1 MYLLHQAKGAFDTMS
16 WFTYLGIEQPAEML
30 ALVKTLLRIFFII
43 GVAYFLNRLSK
54 SLIVKL
60 RDKLNARQAENLE
73 EIKRLNTL
81 SMVLRYIVTTVIMA
95 ITVVEILHELG
106 ISIAPV
112 LAAAGVVGLAVGFGA
127 QSLVKDYFNGFFL
140 LLENQ
145 IRKDDVV
152 EIANKAGLVEEITLR
167 YIKMRDYEG
176 NVHFVPNG
184 QITTVTN
191 RSRDFAYAVMDIR
204 VAYDENLSKVMQIMH
219 EVGASIVQDA
229 ELGSKVLDKLEIAG
243 VDNLAESAV
252 IIRCRIKVRPLEQW
266 TVKRAYLQRIK
277 NAFDAQQIEIPFPQL
292 TVYQNQLAA

>member
-1 MYLLHQAKGAFDTMS
+1 MS

-219 EVGASIVQDA
+219 EVGGSIVQDA

>member
-1 MYLLHQAKGAFDTMS
+1 MNWLTH
-16 WFTYLGIEQPAEML
+16 LGIENPTEVFML
-30 ALVKTLLRIFFII
+30 IKTLLRIFII
-43 GVAYFLNRLSK
+43 VGIAYVLNRLSK
-54 SLIVKL
+54 RIISRL
-60 RDKLNARQAENLE
+60 RDQLIARNEDHIE
-73 EIKRLNTL
+73 EIKRMNTL

-152 EIANKAGLVEEITLR
+152 EIADKAGLVEEITLR

-176 NVHFVPNG
+176 NVHYVPNG

-191 RSRDFAYAVMDIR
+191 KSRDFAFAVMDVG
-204 VAYDENLSKVMQIMH
+204 VAYKENIAKVMQVMQT
-219 EVGASIVQDA
+219 VGT
-229 ELGSKVLDKLEIAG
+229 ELFNDPDYSPKILDKLEIAG
-243 VDNLAESAV
+243 VDNLGDSAV
-252 IIRCRIKVRPLEQW
+252 MIKCRFKVVPLEQW
-266 TVKRAYLQRIK
+266 TIKREYLKRIK
-277 NAFDAQQIEIPFPQL
+277 NAFDAQQIEIPFPHL
-292 TVYQNQLAA
+292 TVYQGSLAA

>member
-1 MYLLHQAKGAFDTMS
+1 MAWL
-16 WFTYLGIEQPAEML
+16 TYLGIENPTEML
-30 ALVKTLLRIFFII
+30 ALVKTLLRIFVII

-54 SLIVKL
+54 QLIVKL
-60 RDKLNARQAENLE
+60 RDQLNARSADNIE

-81 SMVLRYIVTTVIMA
+81 SMVLRYIVTTVILA
-95 ITVVEILHELG
+95 ITIVEILHELG

-152 EIANKAGLVEEITLR
+152 EIANKSGLVEEITLR

-176 NVHFVPNG
+176 NVHYVPNG

-204 VAYDENLSKVMQIMH
+204 VGYDENIAKVMQIMH
-219 EVGASIVQDA
+219 EVGASIMQDTQ
-229 ELGSKVLDKLEIAG
+229 LQDKVLDKLDIAG

-252 IIRCRIKVRPLEQW
+252 IIRCRMKVRPLEQW
-266 TVKRAYLQRIK
+266 TIKREYLKRIK
-277 NAFDAQQIEIPFPQL
+277 NAFDAQQIEIPFPHL
-292 TVYQNQLAA
+292 TVYQGPTAEPLAA

>member
-1 MYLLHQAKGAFDTMS
+1 MS
-16 WFTYLGIEQPAEML
+16 WFTYLGIENPAEML
-30 ALVKTLLRIFFII
+30 ALIKTLLRIFLII

-54 SLIVKL
+54 KLIVKL
-60 RDKLNARQAENLE
+60 RDKLNARQVDNLE

-81 SMVLRYIVTTVIMA
+81 SMVLRYIVTTVILA
-95 ITVVEILHELG
+95 IAVVEILHELG

-152 EIANKAGLVEEITLR
+152 EIAGKAGLVEEITLR

-176 NVHFVPNG
+176 NVHYVPNG

-204 VAYDENLSKVMQIMH
+204 VGYDENIAKVMQIMH
-219 EVGASIVQDA
+219 EVGAAIVQDDS
-229 ELGSKVLDKLEIAG
+229 LKSKVLDKLEIAG
-243 VDNLAESAV
+243 VDNLDESAV

-266 TVKRAYLQRIK
+266 TIKREYLKRIK
-277 NAFDAQQIEIPFPQL
+277 NAFDAQQIEIPFPHL
-292 TVYQNQLAA
+292 TVYQGSLAA

>member
-1 MYLLHQAKGAFDTMS
+1 MS
-16 WFTYLGIEQPAEML
+16 WFTYLGIENPAEML
-30 ALVKTLLRIFFII
+30 ALIKTLLRIFLII

-54 SLIVKL
+54 KLIVKL
-60 RDKLNARQAENLE
+60 RDKLNARQVDNLE

-81 SMVLRYIVTTVIMA
+81 SMVLRYIVTTVILA

-112 LAAAGVVGLAVGFGA
+112 LAAAGVVGLAIGFGA

-152 EIANKAGLVEEITLR
+152 EIAGKAGLVEEITLR

-176 NVHFVPNG
+176 NVHYVPNG

-204 VAYDENLSKVMQIMH
+204 VGYDENIAKVMQIMH
-219 EVGASIVQDA
+219 EVGAAIVQDEA
-229 ELGSKVLDKLEIAG
+229 LQNKVLDKLEIAG

-266 TVKRAYLQRIK
+266 TIKREYLKRIK
-277 NAFDAQQIEIPFPQL
+277 NAFDAQQIEIPFPHL
-292 TVYQNQLAA
+292 TVYQGQGQLAA

>member
-1 MYLLHQAKGAFDTMS
+1 MS
-16 WFTYLGIEQPAEML
+16 WFTYLGIENPAQML
-30 ALVKTLLRIFFII
+30 ALVKMLLRIFLII
-43 GVAYFLNRLSK
+43 GIAYFLNRLSK
-54 SLIVKL
+54 QLIVKL
-60 RDKLNARQAENLE
+60 RDTFNARQADNIE

-81 SMVLRYIVTTVIMA
+81 SMVLRYIVTTVILA

-152 EIANKAGLVEEITLR
+152 EIADKAGLVEEITLR

-176 NVHFVPNG
+176 NVHYVPNG

-191 RSRDFAYAVMDIR
+191 RSRDYAYAVMDIG
-204 VAYDENLSKVMQIMH
+204 VAYKENIEMVMQIMQ
-219 EVGASIVQDA
+219 EVGNALYADTAFNDKILDA
-229 ELGSKVLDKLEIAG
+229 LEMAG
-243 VDNLAESAV
+243 VDELGDSAV
-252 IIRCRIKVRPLEQW
+252 VIRCRYKVRPLEQW
-266 TVKRAYLQRIK
+266 TIKREYLKRIK
-277 NAFDAQQIEIPFPQL
+277 NAFDQQGIEIPFPHL
-292 TVYQNQLAA
+292 TVYQGAIQQALALD

>member
-1 MYLLHQAKGAFDTMS
+1 MS
-16 WFTYLGIEQPAEML
+16 WFTYFGIENPAEML
-30 ALVKTLLRIFFII
+30 ALIKTLLRIFLII

-54 SLIVKL
+54 KLIVKL
-60 RDKLNARQAENLE
+60 RDKLNARQLDNLE

-81 SMVLRYIVTTVIMA
+81 SMVLRYIVTTVILA
-95 ITVVEILHELG
+95 IAVVEILHELG

-152 EIANKAGLVEEITLR
+152 EIAGKAGLVEEITLR

-176 NVHFVPNG
+176 NVHYVPNG

-204 VAYDENLSKVMQIMH
+204 VGYDENIAKVMQIMH
-219 EVGASIVQDA
+219 EVGAAIVQDEA
-229 ELGSKVLDKLEIAG
+229 LQHKVLDKLEIAG

-266 TVKRAYLQRIK
+266 TIKREYLKRIK
-277 NAFDAQQIEIPFPQL
+277 NAFDAQQIEIPFPHL
-292 TVYQNQLAA
+292 TVYQGPLAA

>member
-1 MYLLHQAKGAFDTMS
+1 MAWL
-16 WFTYLGIEQPAEML
+16 TYLGIENPTEML
-30 ALVKTLLRIFFII
+30 ALVKTLLRIFVII

-54 SLIVKL
+54 QLIVKL
-60 RDKLNARQAENLE
+60 RDKLNARSVDNIE

-95 ITVVEILHELG
+95 ITIVEILHELG

-152 EIANKAGLVEEITLR
+152 EIANKSGLVEEITLR

-176 NVHFVPNG
+176 NVHYVPNG

-204 VAYDENLSKVMQIMH
+204 VGYDENIAKVMQIMH
-219 EVGASIVQDA
+219 EVGASIMQDTQ
-229 ELGSKVLDKLEIAG
+229 LQDKVLDKLDIAG

-252 IIRCRIKVRPLEQW
+252 IIRCRMKVRPLEQW
-266 TVKRAYLQRIK
+266 SIKREYLKRIK
-277 NAFDAQQIEIPFPQL
+277 NAFDAEQIEIPFPHL
-292 TVYQNQLAA
+292 TVYQGPTAEPLAA

>member
-1 MYLLHQAKGAFDTMS
+1 MS
-16 WFTYLGIEQPAEML
+16 WLSYIGMENTSEAFV
-30 ALVKTLLRIFFII
+30 LVKTLLRIFLIV
-43 GVAYFLNRLSK
+43 GVAYFLNRLTK
-54 SLIVKL
+54 KLITRL
-60 RDKLNARQAENLE
+60 RDHLIGHADSNIE
-73 EIKRLNTL
+73 EIKRMNTL

-112 LAAAGVVGLAVGFGA
+112 LAAAGVVGVAVGFGA

-152 EIANKAGLVEEITLR
+152 EIADKAGLVEEITLR

-176 NVHFVPNG
+176 NVHYVPNG

-204 VAYDENLSKVMQIMH
+204 VAYDENIAKVMQIMH
-219 EVGASIVQDA
+219 EVGASILQDTQ
-229 ELGSKVLDKLEIAG
+229 LQDKVLDKLDIAG

-252 IIRCRIKVRPLEQW
+252 IIRCRMKVRPLEQW
-266 TVKRAYLQRIK
+266 TIKREYLKRIK
-277 NAFDAQQIEIPFPQL
+277 NAFDAQQIEIPFPHL
-292 TVYQNQLAA
+292 TVYQGPTAESLAA

>member
-1 MYLLHQAKGAFDTMS
+1 MS
-16 WFTYLGIEQPAEML
+16 WLTYLGIENPTEML
-30 ALVKTLLRIFFII
+30 ALVKTLLRIFVIV

-54 SLIVKL
+54 QLIVKL
-60 RDKLNARQAENLE
+60 RDQLNARSADNIE
-73 EIKRLNTL
+73 EIKRMNTL

-95 ITVVEILHELG
+95 ITIVEILHELG

-152 EIANKAGLVEEITLR
+152 EIANKSGLVEEITLR

-176 NVHFVPNG
+176 NVHYVPNG

-204 VAYDENLSKVMQIMH
+204 VGYDENIAKVMQIMH
-219 EVGASIVQDA
+219 EVGASIMQDTQ
-229 ELGSKVLDKLEIAG
+229 LQDKVLEKLDIAG

-252 IIRCRIKVRPLEQW
+252 IIRCRMKVRPLEQW
-266 TVKRAYLQRIK
+266 AIKREYLKRIK
-277 NAFDAQQIEIPFPQL
+277 NAFDAQQIEIPFPHL
-292 TVYQNQLAA
+292 TVYQGPTAEPLAA

>member
-1 MYLLHQAKGAFDTMS
+1 MWLTSLGAENT
-16 WFTYLGIEQPAEML
+16 AEAFVL
-30 ALVKTLLRIFFII
+30 IKTLLRIFLIVGI
-43 GVAYFLNRLSK
+43 AYVLNRVSK
-54 SLIVKL
+54 KIISQL
-60 RDKLNARQAENLE
+60 RDRLITRHDNNIE
-73 EIKRLNTL
+73 EIKRMNTL

-152 EIANKAGLVEEITLR
+152 EIADKAGLVEEITLR

-176 NVHFVPNG
+176 NVHYVPNG

-191 RSRDFAYAVMDIR
+191 KSRDFAFAVMDVG
-204 VAYDENLSKVMQIMH
+204 VAYKENIAQVMQVMQT
-219 EVGASIVQDA
+219 VGT
-229 ELGSKVLDKLEIAG
+229 ELFNDPAYSPKILDKLEIAG
-243 VDNLAESAV
+243 VDSLGDSAV
-252 IIRCRIKVRPLEQW
+252 MIKCRFKVIPLEQW
-266 TVKRAYLQRIK
+266 TIKREYLKRIK
-277 NAFDAQQIEIPFPQL
+277 NAFDAQQIEIPFPHL
-292 TVYQNQLAA
+292 TVYQGSLAA

>member
-1 MYLLHQAKGAFDTMS
+1 MAWL
-16 WFTYLGIEQPAEML
+16 TYLGIENPTEML
-30 ALVKTLLRIFFII
+30 ALVKTLLRIFVII

-54 SLIVKL
+54 QLIVKL
-60 RDKLNARQAENLE
+60 RDKLNARSADNIE

-95 ITVVEILHELG
+95 ITIVEILHELG

-152 EIANKAGLVEEITLR
+152 EIANKSGLVEEITLR

-176 NVHFVPNG
+176 NVHYVPNG

-204 VAYDENLSKVMQIMH
+204 VGYDENIAKVMQIMH
-219 EVGASIVQDA
+219 EVGASIMQDTQ
-229 ELGSKVLDKLEIAG
+229 LQDKVLDKLDIAG

-252 IIRCRIKVRPLEQW
+252 IIRCRMKVRPLEQW
-266 TVKRAYLQRIK
+266 SIKREYLKRIK
-277 NAFDAQQIEIPFPQL
+277 NAFDAEQIEIPFPHL
-292 TVYQNQLAA
+292 TVYQGPTAEPLAA

>member
-1 MYLLHQAKGAFDTMS
+1 MNWL
-16 WFTYLGIEQPAEML
+16 TYLGIENPAEML
-30 ALVKTLLRIFFII
+30 ALVKTLLRIFLII

-54 SLIVKL
+54 KLIWQL
-60 RDKLNARQAENLE
+60 RDKLNARQLDNIE

-81 SMVLRYIVTTVIMA
+81 SMVLRYIITTVILA

-152 EIANKAGLVEEITLR
+152 EIANKSGLVEEITLR

-176 NVHFVPNG
+176 NVHYVPNG

-204 VAYDENLSKVMQIMH
+204 VAYDENIAKVMQIMH
-219 EVGASIVQDA
+219 EVGTSILQDTQ
-229 ELGSKVLDKLEIAG
+229 LRDKVLDKLDIAG

-252 IIRCRIKVRPLEQW
+252 IIRCRMKVRPLEQW
-266 TVKRAYLQRIK
+266 TIKREYLKRIK
-277 NAFDAQQIEIPFPQL
+277 NAFDAQQIEIPFPHL
-292 TVYQNQLAA
+292 TVYQGPTAEPLAA

>member
-1 MYLLHQAKGAFDTMS
+1 MS
-16 WFTYLGIEQPAEML
+16 WLTYLGIENPTEML
-30 ALVKTLLRIFFII
+30 ALVKTLLRIFVIV

-54 SLIVKL
+54 QLIVKL
-60 RDKLNARQAENLE
+60 RDKLNARSADNIE

-81 SMVLRYIVTTVIMA
+81 SMVLRYIVTTVILA
-95 ITVVEILHELG
+95 ITIVEILHELG

-152 EIANKAGLVEEITLR
+152 EIANKSGLVEEITLR

-176 NVHFVPNG
+176 NVHYVPNG

-204 VAYDENLSKVMQIMH
+204 VGYDENIAKVMQIMH
-219 EVGASIVQDA
+219 EVGASILQDTQ
-229 ELGSKVLDKLEIAG
+229 LQDKVLDKLDIAG

-252 IIRCRIKVRPLEQW
+252 IIRCRMKVRPLEQW
-266 TVKRAYLQRIK
+266 TIKREYLKRIK
-277 NAFDAQQIEIPFPQL
+277 NAFDAQQIEIPFPHL
-292 TVYQNQLAA
+292 TVYQGPATEPLAA

>member
-1 MYLLHQAKGAFDTMS
+1 MAWL
-16 WFTYLGIEQPAEML
+16 TYLGIENPTEML
-30 ALVKTLLRIFFII
+30 ALVKTLLRIFVII

-54 SLIVKL
+54 QLIVKL
-60 RDKLNARQAENLE
+60 RDQLNARSADNIE

-95 ITVVEILHELG
+95 ITIVEILHELG

-152 EIANKAGLVEEITLR
+152 EIANKSGLVEEITLR

-176 NVHFVPNG
+176 NVHYVPNG

-204 VAYDENLSKVMQIMH
+204 VGYDENIAKVMQIMH
-219 EVGASIVQDA
+219 EVGASIMQDA
-229 ELGSKVLDKLEIAG
+229 QLQDKVLDKLDIAG

-252 IIRCRIKVRPLEQW
+252 IIRCRMKVRPLEQW
-266 TVKRAYLQRIK
+266 TIKREYLKRIK
-277 NAFDAQQIEIPFPQL
+277 NAFDAQQIEIPFPHL
-292 TVYQNQLAA
+292 TVYQGPATEPLAA

>member
-1 MYLLHQAKGAFDTMS
+1 MS
-16 WFTYLGIEQPAEML
+16 WLTYLGIENPTEML
-30 ALVKTLLRIFFII
+30 ALVKTLLRIFVIV

-54 SLIVKL
+54 QLIVKL
-60 RDKLNARQAENLE
+60 RDQLNARSADNIE
-73 EIKRLNTL
+73 EIKRMNTL

-95 ITVVEILHELG
+95 ITIVEILHELG

-152 EIANKAGLVEEITLR
+152 EIANKSGLVEEITLR

-176 NVHFVPNG
+176 NVHYVPNG

-204 VAYDENLSKVMQIMH
+204 VGYDENIAKVMQIMH
-219 EVGASIVQDA
+219 EVGASIMQDTQ
-229 ELGSKVLDKLEIAG
+229 LQDKVLDKLDIAG

-252 IIRCRIKVRPLEQW
+252 IIRCRMKVRPLEQW
-266 TVKRAYLQRIK
+266 AIKREYLKRIK
-277 NAFDAQQIEIPFPQL
+277 NAFDAQQIEIPFPHL
-292 TVYQNQLAA
+292 TVYQGPTAEPLAA

>member
-1 MYLLHQAKGAFDTMS
+1 MS
-16 WFTYLGIEQPAEML
+16 WLTYLGIENPTEML
-30 ALVKTLLRIFFII
+30 ALVKTLLRIFVIV

-54 SLIVKL
+54 QLIVKL
-60 RDKLNARQAENLE
+60 RDQLNARSADNIE
-73 EIKRLNTL
+73 EIKRMNTL

-95 ITVVEILHELG
+95 ITIVEILHELG

-152 EIANKAGLVEEITLR
+152 EIANKSGLVEEITLR

-176 NVHFVPNG
+176 NVHYVPNG

-204 VAYDENLSKVMQIMH
+204 VGYDENIAKVMQIMH
-219 EVGASIVQDA
+219 EVGASIMQDTQ
-229 ELGSKVLDKLEIAG
+229 LQDKILDKLDIAG

-252 IIRCRIKVRPLEQW
+252 IIRCRMKVRPLEQW
-266 TVKRAYLQRIK
+266 TIKREYLKRIK
-277 NAFDAQQIEIPFPQL
+277 NAFDAQQIEIPFPHL
-292 TVYQNQLAA
+292 TVYQGPTAEPLAA

>member
-1 MYLLHQAKGAFDTMS
+1 MTWLTQLGAENT
-16 WFTYLGIEQPAEML
+16 AEAFVL
-30 ALVKTLLRIFFII
+30 IKTLLRIFII
-43 GVAYFLNRLSK
+43 VGIAYVLNRLSK
-54 SLIVKL
+54 KIIGRL
-60 RDKLNARQAENLE
+60 RDRLTARNDTNIE
-73 EIKRLNTL
+73 EIKRMNTL

-152 EIANKAGLVEEITLR
+152 EIADKAGLVEEITLR

-176 NVHFVPNG
+176 NVHYVPNG

-191 RSRDFAYAVMDIR
+191 KSRDFAFAVMDVG
-204 VAYDENLSKVMQIMH
+204 VAYKENIAQVMQVMQT
-219 EVGASIVQDA
+219 VGT
-229 ELGSKVLDKLEIAG
+229 ELFNDPAFSPKILDKLEIAG
-243 VDNLAESAV
+243 VDNLGDSAV
-252 IIRCRIKVRPLEQW
+252 MIKCRFKVIPLEQW
-266 TVKRAYLQRIK
+266 TIKREYLKRIK
-277 NAFDAQQIEIPFPQL
+277 NAFDAQQIEIPFPHL
-292 TVYQNQLAA
+292 TVYQGQGQLAA

>member
-1 MYLLHQAKGAFDTMS
+1 MS
-16 WFTYLGIEQPAEML
+16 WLSYIGMENTSEAFV
-30 ALVKTLLRIFFII
+30 LVKTLLRIFLIV
-43 GVAYFLNRLSK
+43 GVAYFLNRLTK
-54 SLIVKL
+54 KLITRL
-60 RDKLNARQAENLE
+60 RDHLIGHADSNIE
-73 EIKRLNTL
+73 EIKRMNTL
-81 SMVLRYIVTTVIMA
+81 SMVLRYIVTTVILA

-112 LAAAGVVGLAVGFGA
+112 LAAAGVVGVAVGFGA

-152 EIANKAGLVEEITLR
+152 EIADKAGLVEEITLR

-176 NVHFVPNG
+176 NVHYVPNG

-204 VAYDENLSKVMQIMH
+204 VGYDENIAKVMQIMH
-219 EVGASIVQDA
+219 EVGASIMQDTQ
-229 ELGSKVLDKLEIAG
+229 LQDKVLDKLDIAG

-252 IIRCRIKVRPLEQW
+252 IIRCRMKVRPLEQW
-266 TVKRAYLQRIK
+266 TIKREYLKRIK
-277 NAFDAQQIEIPFPQL
+277 NAFDAQQIEIPFPHL
-292 TVYQNQLAA
+292 TVYQGPTAEPLAA

>member
-1 MYLLHQAKGAFDTMS
+1 MS
-16 WFTYLGIEQPAEML
+16 WLTYLGIENPTEML
-30 ALVKTLLRIFFII
+30 ALVKTLLRIFVIV

-54 SLIVKL
+54 QLIVKL
-60 RDKLNARQAENLE
+60 RDKLNARSADNIE

-81 SMVLRYIVTTVIMA
+81 SMVLRYIVTTVILA
-95 ITVVEILHELG
+95 ITIVEILHELG

-152 EIANKAGLVEEITLR
+152 EIANKSGLVEEITLR

-176 NVHFVPNG
+176 NVHYVPNG

-204 VAYDENLSKVMQIMH
+204 VGYDENIAKVMQIMH
-219 EVGASIVQDA
+219 EVGASILQDA
-229 ELGSKVLDKLEIAG
+229 QLQDKVLDKLDIAG

-252 IIRCRIKVRPLEQW
+252 IIRCRMKVRPLEQW
-266 TVKRAYLQRIK
+266 TIKREYLKRIK
-277 NAFDAQQIEIPFPQL
+277 NAFDAQQIEIPFPHL
-292 TVYQNQLAA
+292 TVYQGPAAEPLAA

>member
-1 MYLLHQAKGAFDTMS
+1 MS
-16 WFTYLGIEQPAEML
+16 WFTYLGIEQPAEIL

-60 RDKLNARQAENLE
+60 RDKLNSRQVDNLE

-81 SMVLRYIVTTVIMA
+81 SMVLRYIVTTVILA

-152 EIANKAGLVEEITLR
+152 EIADKAGLVEEITLR
-167 YIKMRDYEG
+167 YVKMRDYEG
-176 NVHFVPNG
+176 NVHYVPNG

-229 ELGSKVLDKLEIAG
+229 ELANKVLDKLEIAG

>member
-1 MYLLHQAKGAFDTMS
+1 MS
-16 WFTYLGIEQPAEML
+16 WLSYIGMENTSEAFV
-30 ALVKTLLRIFFII
+30 LVKTLLRIFLIV
-43 GVAYFLNRLSK
+43 GVAYFLNRLTK
-54 SLIVKL
+54 KLITRL
-60 RDKLNARQAENLE
+60 RDHLIGHADSNIE
-73 EIKRLNTL
+73 EIKRMNTL

-152 EIANKAGLVEEITLR
+152 EIADKAGLVEEITLR

-176 NVHFVPNG
+176 NVHYVPNG

-191 RSRDFAYAVMDIR
+191 KSRDFAFAVMDVG
-204 VAYDENLSKVMQIMH
+204 VAYKENIAKVMQVMQV
-219 EVGASIVQDA
+219 VGADLYTDPVFSPKI
-229 ELGSKVLDKLEIAG
+229 LDQLEMAG
-243 VDNLAESAV
+243 VDNLGDSAV
-252 IIRCRIKVRPLEQW
+252 VIRCRFKVIPLEQW
-266 TVKRAYLQRIK
+266 TIKREYLRRIK
-277 NAFDAQQIEIPFPQL
+277 NAFDQQNIEIPFPHL
-292 TVYQNQLAA
+292 TVYQGQLAT

>member
-1 MYLLHQAKGAFDTMS
+1 MS
-16 WFTYLGIEQPAEML
+16 WLTYLGIENPTEML
-30 ALVKTLLRIFFII
+30 ALVKTLLRIFVIV
-43 GVAYFLNRLSK
+43 GVAYCLNRLSK
-54 SLIVKL
+54 QLIVKL
-60 RDKLNARQAENLE
+60 RDKLNARSADDIE

-81 SMVLRYIVTTVIMA
+81 SMVLRYIVTTVILA
-95 ITVVEILHELG
+95 ITIVEILHELG

-152 EIANKAGLVEEITLR
+152 EIANKSGLVEEITLR

-176 NVHFVPNG
+176 NVHYVPNG

-204 VAYDENLSKVMQIMH
+204 VGYDENIAKVMQIMH
-219 EVGASIVQDA
+219 EVGASILQDA
-229 ELGSKVLDKLEIAG
+229 QLQDKVLDKLDIAG

-252 IIRCRIKVRPLEQW
+252 IIRCRMKVRPLEQW
-266 TVKRAYLQRIK
+266 TIKREYLKRIK
-277 NAFDAQQIEIPFPQL
+277 NAFDAQQIEIPFPHL
-292 TVYQNQLAA
+292 TVYQGPATEPLAA

>member
-1 MYLLHQAKGAFDTMS
+1 MENTSEAFV
-16 WFTYLGIEQPAEML
+16 
-30 ALVKTLLRIFFII
+30 LVKTLLRIFLIV
-43 GVAYFLNRLSK
+43 GVAYFLNRLTK
-54 SLIVKL
+54 KLITRL
-60 RDKLNARQAENLE
+60 RDHLIGHADSNIE
-73 EIKRLNTL
+73 EIKRMNTL

-152 EIANKAGLVEEITLR
+152 EIADKAGLVEEITLR

-176 NVHFVPNG
+176 NVHYVPNG

-191 RSRDFAYAVMDIR
+191 KSRDFAFAVMDVG
-204 VAYDENLSKVMQIMH
+204 VAYKENIAKVMQVMQV
-219 EVGASIVQDA
+219 VGADLYTDPVFSPKI
-229 ELGSKVLDKLEIAG
+229 LDQLEMAG
-243 VDNLAESAV
+243 VDSLGDSAV
-252 IIRCRIKVRPLEQW
+252 VIRCRFKVIPLEQW
-266 TVKRAYLQRIK
+266 TIKREYLRRIK
-277 NAFDAQQIEIPFPQL
+277 NAFDQQNIEIPFPHL
-292 TVYQNQLAA
+292 TVYQGQLAA

>member
-1 MYLLHQAKGAFDTMS
+1 MAWL
-16 WFTYLGIEQPAEML
+16 TYLGIENPAEML
-30 ALVKTLLRIFFII
+30 ALVKTLLRIFLII
-43 GVAYFLNRLSK
+43 GVAYVLNRLSK
-54 SLIVKL
+54 KLIVKL
-60 RDKLNARQAENLE
+60 RDQLNARSADNIE

-81 SMVLRYIVTTVIMA
+81 SMVLRYIVTTVILA
-95 ITVVEILHELG
+95 ITIVEILHELG

-152 EIANKAGLVEEITLR
+152 EIANKSGLVEEITLR

-176 NVHFVPNG
+176 NVHYVPNG

-204 VAYDENLSKVMQIMH
+204 VGYDENIARVMQIMH
-219 EVGASIVQDA
+219 EVGASILQDA
-229 ELGSKVLDKLEIAG
+229 HLRDKVLDKLDIAG

-252 IIRCRIKVRPLEQW
+252 IIRCRMKVRPLEQW
-266 TVKRAYLQRIK
+266 TIKREYLKRIK
-277 NAFDAQQIEIPFPQL
+277 NAFDAQQIEIPFPHL
-292 TVYQNQLAA
+292 TVYQGPTAEPLAA

>member
-1 MYLLHQAKGAFDTMS
+1 MWLTSLGAENT
-16 WFTYLGIEQPAEML
+16 AEAFVL
-30 ALVKTLLRIFFII
+30 IKTLLRIFLIVGI
-43 GVAYFLNRLSK
+43 AYVLNRVSK
-54 SLIVKL
+54 KIISQL
-60 RDKLNARQAENLE
+60 RDRLITRHDNNIE
-73 EIKRLNTL
+73 EIKRMNTL

-152 EIANKAGLVEEITLR
+152 EIADKAGLVEEITLR

-176 NVHFVPNG
+176 NVHYVPNG

-191 RSRDFAYAVMDIR
+191 KSRDFAFAVMDVG
-204 VAYDENLSKVMQIMH
+204 VAYKENIAQVMQVMQT
-219 EVGASIVQDA
+219 VGT
-229 ELGSKVLDKLEIAG
+229 ELFNDPAYSPKILDKLEIAG
-243 VDNLAESAV
+243 VDNLGDSAV
-252 IIRCRIKVRPLEQW
+252 MIKCRFKVIPLEQW
-266 TVKRAYLQRIK
+266 TIKREYLKRIK
-277 NAFDAQQIEIPFPQL
+277 NAFDAQQIEIPFPHL
-292 TVYQNQLAA
+292 TVYQGSLAA

>member
-1 MYLLHQAKGAFDTMS
+1 MAWL
-16 WFTYLGIEQPAEML
+16 TYLGIENPTEML
-30 ALVKTLLRIFFII
+30 ALVKTLLRIFVIV

-54 SLIVKL
+54 QLIVKL
-60 RDKLNARQAENLE
+60 RDQLNARSADNIE
-73 EIKRLNTL
+73 EIKRMNTL

-95 ITVVEILHELG
+95 ITIVEILHELG

-152 EIANKAGLVEEITLR
+152 EIANKSGLVEEITLR

-176 NVHFVPNG
+176 NVHYVPNG

-204 VAYDENLSKVMQIMH
+204 VGYDENIAKVMQIMH
-219 EVGASIVQDA
+219 EVGASILQDA
-229 ELGSKVLDKLEIAG
+229 QLQDKVLDKLDIAG

-252 IIRCRIKVRPLEQW
+252 IIRCRMKVRPLEQW
-266 TVKRAYLQRIK
+266 TIKREYLKRIK
-277 NAFDAQQIEIPFPQL
+277 NAFDAQQIEIPFPHL
-292 TVYQNQLAA
+292 TVYQGPTAEPLAA

>member
-1 MYLLHQAKGAFDTMS
+1 MS
-16 WFTYLGIEQPAEML
+16 WLSYIDMENTSEAFV
-30 ALVKTLLRIFFII
+30 LVKTLLRIFLIV

-54 SLIVKL
+54 KLITRL
-60 RDKLNARQAENLE
+60 RDHLIGHADSNIE
-73 EIKRLNTL
+73 EIKRMNTL
-81 SMVLRYIVTTVIMA
+81 SMVLRYIVTTVILA

-112 LAAAGVVGLAVGFGA
+112 LAAAGVVGVAVGFGA

-152 EIANKAGLVEEITLR
+152 EIADKAGLVEEITLR

-176 NVHFVPNG
+176 NVHYVPNG

-204 VAYDENLSKVMQIMH
+204 VGYDENIAKVMQIMH
-219 EVGASIVQDA
+219 EVGASIMQDTQ
-229 ELGSKVLDKLEIAG
+229 LQDKVLDKLDIAG

-252 IIRCRIKVRPLEQW
+252 IIRCRMKVRPLEQW
-266 TVKRAYLQRIK
+266 TIKREYLKRIK
-277 NAFDAQQIEIPFPQL
+277 NAFDAQQIEIPFPHL
-292 TVYQNQLAA
+292 TVYQGLSPEELAA

>member
-1 MYLLHQAKGAFDTMS
+1 MS

>member
-1 MYLLHQAKGAFDTMS
+1 MS
-16 WFTYLGIEQPAEML
+16 WFTYLGIEQPAEIL

-60 RDKLNARQAENLE
+60 RDKLNSRQVDNLE
-73 EIKRLNTL
+73 EVKRLNTL
-81 SMVLRYIVTTVIMA
+81 SMVLRYIVTTVILA

-152 EIANKAGLVEEITLR
+152 EIADKAGLVEEITLR
-167 YIKMRDYEG
+167 YVKMRDYEG
-176 NVHFVPNG
+176 NVHYVPNG

-204 VAYDENLSKVMQIMH
+204 VAYEENLSKVMQIMH

-229 ELGSKVLDKLEIAG
+229 ELANKVLDKLEIAG

>member
-1 MYLLHQAKGAFDTMS
+1 MS
-16 WFTYLGIEQPAEML
+16 WLSYIGMENTSEAFV
-30 ALVKTLLRIFFII
+30 LVKTLLRIFLIV
-43 GVAYFLNRLSK
+43 GVAYFLNRLTK
-54 SLIVKL
+54 KLITRL
-60 RDKLNARQAENLE
+60 RDHLIGHADSNIE
-73 EIKRLNTL
+73 EIKRMNTL
-81 SMVLRYIVTTVIMA
+81 SMVLRYIVTTVILA

-112 LAAAGVVGLAVGFGA
+112 LAAAGVVGVAVGFGA

-152 EIANKAGLVEEITLR
+152 EIANKSGLVEEITLR

-176 NVHFVPNG
+176 NVHYVPNG

-204 VAYDENLSKVMQIMH
+204 VGYDENIAKVMQIMH
-219 EVGASIVQDA
+219 EVGASIMQDTQ
-229 ELGSKVLDKLEIAG
+229 LQDKVLDKLDIAG

-252 IIRCRIKVRPLEQW
+252 IIRCRMKVRPLEQW
-266 TVKRAYLQRIK
+266 TIKREYLKRIK
-277 NAFDAQQIEIPFPQL
+277 NAFDAQQIEIPFPHL
-292 TVYQNQLAA
+292 TVYQGLSPEELAA

>member
-1 MYLLHQAKGAFDTMS
+1 MS
-16 WFTYLGIEQPAEML
+16 WFTYLGIENPAQML
-30 ALVKTLLRIFFII
+30 ALVKMLLRIFLILGI
-43 GVAYFLNRLSK
+43 AYFLNRLSK
-54 SLIVKL
+54 QLIVKL
-60 RDKLNARQAENLE
+60 RDTLNARQADNIE

-81 SMVLRYIVTTVIMA
+81 SMVLRYIVTTVILA

-152 EIANKAGLVEEITLR
+152 EIADKAGLVEEITLR

-176 NVHFVPNG
+176 NVHYVPNG

-204 VAYDENLSKVMQIMH
+204 VAYDENIAQVMQIMH
-219 EVGASIVQDA
+219 EVGAAIALDDA
-229 ELGSKVLDKLEIAG
+229 LKEKVLDRLDIAG
-243 VDNLAESAV
+243 VDSLAESAV
-252 IIRCRIKVRPLEQW
+252 IIRCRIKVKPLEQW
-266 TVKRAYLQRIK
+266 TIKREYLKRIK
-277 NAFDAQQIEIPFPQL
+277 NAFDTAGIVIPFPHL
-292 TVYQNQLAA
+292 KIYQGSEQDVLAA

>member
-1 MYLLHQAKGAFDTMS
+1 MS
-16 WFTYLGIEQPAEML
+16 WFTYLGIEQPAEIL

-60 RDKLNARQAENLE
+60 RDKLNSRQVDNLE

-81 SMVLRYIVTTVIMA
+81 SMVLRYIVTTVILA
-95 ITVVEILHELG
+95 ITVVEILHGLG

-152 EIANKAGLVEEITLR
+152 EIADKAGLVEEITLR
-167 YIKMRDYEG
+167 YVKMRDYEG
-176 NVHFVPNG
+176 NVHYVPNG

-229 ELGSKVLDKLEIAG
+229 ELANKVLDKLEIAG

>member
-1 MYLLHQAKGAFDTMS
+1 MT
-16 WFTYLGIEQPAEML
+16 WFTYLGIENPAQML
-30 ALVKTLLRIFFII
+30 ALVKMLLRIFLII
-43 GVAYFLNRLSK
+43 GIAYFLNRLSK
-54 SLIVKL
+54 QLIVKL
-60 RDKLNARQAENLE
+60 RDTFNARQADNIE

-81 SMVLRYIVTTVIMA
+81 SMVLRYIVTTAILA

-152 EIANKAGLVEEITLR
+152 EIADKAGLVEEITLR

-176 NVHFVPNG
+176 NVHYVPNG

-204 VAYDENLSKVMQIMH
+204 VAYDENIAKVMQIMH
-219 EVGASIVQDA
+219 EVGTAITMD
-229 ELGSKVLDKLEIAG
+229 ETFKEKVLDRLDIAG
-243 VDNLAESAV
+243 VDSLAESAV
-252 IIRCRIKVRPLEQW
+252 IIRCRIKVKPLEQW
-266 TVKRAYLQRIK
+266 TIKREYLKRIK
-277 NAFDAQQIEIPFPQL
+277 NAFDAAGIDIPFPHL
-292 TVYQNQLAA
+292 KVYQGSVQDVLTA

>member
-1 MYLLHQAKGAFDTMS
+1 MS
-16 WFTYLGIEQPAEML
+16 WFTYLGIEQPAEIL

-60 RDKLNARQAENLE
+60 RDKLNSRQVDNLE

-81 SMVLRYIVTTVIMA
+81 SMVLRYIVTTVILA

-152 EIANKAGLVEEITLR
+152 EIADKAGLVEEITLR
-167 YIKMRDYEG
+167 YVKMRDYEG
-176 NVHFVPNG
+176 NVHYVPNG
-184 QITTVTN
+184 QISTVTN

-229 ELGSKVLDKLEIAG
+229 ELANKVLDKLEIAG

-277 NAFDAQQIEIPFPQL
+277 NAFDAQQIVIPFPQL